1 MTTSQ
6 HPRRATL
13 RIILAVLL
21 LTATYVL
28 AIGWPTIAAML
39 HQAGR

>member
-1 MTTSQ
+1 MTTPQ

-13 RIILAVLL
+13 RIVLAVLL
-21 LTATYVL
+21 LTLIYVL
-28 AIGWPTIAAML
+28 ALRWPAIAAML